1 VTSRTV
7 AHNIVGNKGENAS
20 ANMMPKTG
28 NSKNCKKPENLRGKS
43 NQTQTKRQG
52 KKSYTNRKYIEKTS
66 LLLFA

>member
-1 VTSRTV
+1 
-7 AHNIVGNKGENAS
+7 
-20 ANMMPKTG
+20 MMPKTA
-28 NSKNCKKPENLRGKS
+28 NSKNYKKTENLRGKS

>member
-7 AHNIVGNKGENAS
+7 VHNTVGKEGENAS
-20 ANMMPKTG
+20 ANMMPKKG
-28 NSKNCKKPENLRGKS
+28 NSKNYKKTENLRGKS

-52 KKSYTNRKYIEKTS
+52 KKSYTNRTYIEKTS